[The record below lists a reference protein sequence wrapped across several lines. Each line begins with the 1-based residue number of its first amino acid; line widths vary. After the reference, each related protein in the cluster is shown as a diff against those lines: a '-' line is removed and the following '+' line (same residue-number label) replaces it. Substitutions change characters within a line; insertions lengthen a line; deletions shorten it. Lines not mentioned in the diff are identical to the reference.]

1 MSGERRS
8 RIREYIQKHGEASIS
23 ELASLCGDVSA
34 MTLWRDLNK
43 LEQEGTI
50 KRTRGGAISVQHFQ
64 PGSEGLYSQRALTN
78 TRAKDIIARAAL
90 EYIEPSHSIYFD
102 AGSTIMSLAKLLPDE
117 HYTIITSG
125 ANIAVELSQRSLFNV
140 TLIGGQISG
149 NTLSCSGPQAEAF
162 LDAIN
167 IEIAV
172 MATSGYSVSNGFT
185 SGIFSE
191 QRLKKKVIEK
201 AQQVIM
207 LLDSSKLDRS
217 LPYTFA
223 DMRDVDILICDF
235 VLPETLRAEA
245 EKCGARIIAC

>member
-1 MSGERRS
+1 
-8 RIREYIQKHGEASIS
+8 
-23 ELASLCGDVSA
+23 
-34 MTLWRDLNK
+34 MTLWRDLNR
-43 LEQEGTI
+43 LEQEGYI
-50 KRTRGGAISVQHFQ
+50 RRTRGGAISVQRLQ

-78 TRAKDIIARAAL
+78 TRAKDVIAKAAL
-90 EYIEPSHSIYFD
+90 EYIKPSRSVFFD

-117 HYTIITSG
+117 HFTIITSG
-125 ANIAVELSQRSLFNV
+125 ANIAAELSQHSLFNV

-167 IEIAV
+167 IETAV
-172 MATSGYSVSNGFT
+172 MATSGYSVTNGFT

-207 LLDSSKLDRS
+207 LTDSSKLDRS

-223 DMRDVDILICDF
+223 EMKDIDILIVDF
-235 VLPETLRAEA
+235 VLPEAVRAEA
-245 EKCGARIIAC
+245 DKYGVRVAVC